1 MLRSKLFIIP
11 FHFRNAYSTLTS
23 THAYSQNLFSHFA
36 STKFNIS
43 AAHIARMFKWAP
55 HLQRLQTLDKVE
67 QFIDM
72 LNRYGCSQ
80 VQIAKIMMT
89 RPQMISTS
97 AERIFEPKIK
107 LLEDF
112 GFQGETLAKLLA
124 SNPSILSIS
133 LENDL
138 LPKMEFLKNLFQS
151 QEFLIKSLLRA
162 PSIFSYN
169 LEKTLKPSVV
179 FWERWGFQG
188 TELFRLLRN
197 RPDIL
202 QRSSLTPAQVD
213 LIREIGVGK
222 ESKAYTFI
230 VGVVAISRIETLKA
244 KIENLQL
251 CGLSAEETWQ
261 VCRPAPQVLLYSKV
275 RVRETMNFV
284 VKDMELPANYIVKH
298 SCLLH
303 LNLEK
308 IMRPRFLVWQ
318 KIKAMNGS
326 SLSLLS
332 VLKMSEERFVRNII
346 RGHPES
352 TTLSMVYENAISKAS
367 NHTKSSIQC

>member
-1 MLRSKLFIIP
+1 MLCRKLFVIP
-11 FHFRNAYSTLTS
+11 FHFRNAYSTLIN
-23 THAYSQNLFSHFA
+23 THSYSQNLFSHFA
-36 STKFNIS
+36 STKFNMS
-43 AAHIARMFKWAP
+43 AADITRMFKRNRS
-55 HLQRLQTLDKVE
+55 LQRLQTLDKVE
-67 QFIDM
+67 QFVDM

-89 RPQMISTS
+89 QPSIISTS
-97 AERIFEPKIK
+97 AERILEPKIK

-112 GFQGETLAKLLA
+112 GFQGETLVKLLA
-124 SNPSILSIS
+124 SNPYILSVS
-133 LENDL
+133 LKNDL

-188 TELFRLLRN
+188 TDLFQLLRF
-197 RPDIL
+197 RPAIL
-202 QRSSLTPAQVD
+202 QRSSLTPAQAE
-213 LIREIGVGK
+213 LIREIGVDKG
-222 ESKAYTFI
+222 SKLFKYI
-230 VGVVAISRIETLKA
+230 VGAVATSRMETLMA
-244 KIENLQL
+244 KIENLKL

-261 VCRPAPQVLLYSKV
+261 VCRAGPQVFNYSKV
-275 RVRETMNFV
+275 KVRETMNFV

-298 SCLLH
+298 SWLLQ

-318 KIKAMNGS
+318 TIKSMNGPS
-326 SLSLLS
+326 VSLLS
-332 VLKMSEERFVRNII
+332 VLVMPEARFVRNIV

-352 TTLSMVYENAISKAS
+352 TTLWTIYENAISKAS

>member
-1 MLRSKLFIIP
+1 MSCRKLFVLP
-11 FHFRNAYSTLTS
+11 FHFRNAYSTLIN

-43 AAHIARMFKWAP
+43 AAHITRMFKLNP
-55 HLQRLQTLDKVE
+55 QLQRLQTLDKVE
-67 QFIDM
+67 QFVDM
-72 LNRYGCSQ
+72 LNRCGCSK
-80 VQIAKIMMT
+80 VQIAKIMMA

-97 AERIFEPKIK
+97 VERISEPKIK

-124 SNPSILSIS
+124 SNPTILSLS
-133 LENDL
+133 LENTL

-151 QEFLIKSLLRA
+151 QEFLIKYLLRA
-162 PSIFSYN
+162 PSILCCN

-188 TELFRLLRN
+188 TELFRLLSI
-197 RPDIL
+197 RPAIL
-202 QRSSLTPAQVD
+202 QRSSLTPDQAD
-213 LIREIGVGK
+213 LIREIGVDK
-222 ESKAYTFI
+222 ESKAYKYI
-230 VGVVAISRIETLKA
+230 VNVVATSRMETLKA

-251 CGLSAEETWQ
+251 CGLSVEETWQ
-261 VCRPAPQVLLYSKV
+261 LCRAVPQALYYSRV

-308 IMRPRFLVWQ
+308 IIRPRFLVWQ
-318 KIKAMNGS
+318 KIKAMNGP

-332 VLKMSEERFVRNII
+332 VLMMTEERFVRNII

-352 TTLSMVYENAISKAS
+352 TTLWTIYENAISKAS
-367 NHTKSSIQC
+367 NHAKSSFHC

>member
-1 MLRSKLFIIP
+1 
-11 FHFRNAYSTLTS
+11 
-23 THAYSQNLFSHFA
+23 
-36 STKFNIS
+36 
-43 AAHIARMFKWAP
+43 
-55 HLQRLQTLDKVE
+55 
-67 QFIDM
+67 M
-72 LNRYGCSQ
+72 LNRCGCSE
-80 VQIAKIMMT
+80 VQIAKIMMAH
-89 RPQMISTS
+89 PQMISTS
-97 AERIFEPKIK
+97 VERISEPKIK

-124 SNPSILSIS
+124 SNPSILRIS

-162 PSIFSYN
+162 PFICSYN

-188 TELFRLLRN
+188 TELVRLIRIN
-197 RPDIL
+197 PFIL
-202 QRSSLTPAQVD
+202 QRSSLTPAQAD
-213 LIREIGVGK
+213 LIREIGVDKG
-222 ESKAYTFI
+222 SKMFKYI
-230 VGVVAISRIETLKA
+230 VNVVATSRKETLKA
-244 KIENLQL
+244 KIENFQL

-261 VCRPAPQVLLYSKV
+261 VLRAAPLVLGFSKV
-275 RVRETMNFV
+275 KVRETMNFV

-318 KIKAMNGS
+318 KIKDMNGP

-332 VLKMSEERFVRNII
+332 VLKMTEESESRDTKTTTNMLIQSLAEGRQALLIEMLAVGILQFWRDRVLSEATRLRAKG
-346 RGHPES
+346 RGV
-352 TTLSMVYENAISKAS
+352 LKF
-367 NHTKSSIQC
+367 SSAKL